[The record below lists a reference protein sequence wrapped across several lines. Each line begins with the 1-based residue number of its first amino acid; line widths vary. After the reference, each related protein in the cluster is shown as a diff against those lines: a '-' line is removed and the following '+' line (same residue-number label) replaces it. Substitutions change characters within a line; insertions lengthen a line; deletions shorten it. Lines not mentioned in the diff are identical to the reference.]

1 MTSQFADMTSLS
13 NFYVVVMFFLSSLV
27 SGPSFLSISLLVLE
41 LWLLRIDQKSRN
53 WIYPCLSYWMLPVL
67 HLLTFLSY
75 QGRTN
80 REWVVKSLHPTLPNL
95 TQIWV
100 KDLMTNNFWNPTPSL
115 IVGLGR
121 TMTNFIHSYKFYYH
135 KFIYLES

>member
-1 MTSQFADMTSLS
+1 MLRNASVTSFNVSELS
-13 NFYVVVMFFLSSLV
+13 GEN
-27 SGPSFLSISLLVLE
+27 
-41 LWLLRIDQKSRN
+41 Q
-53 WIYPCLSYWMLPVL
+53 
-67 HLLTFLSY
+67 
-75 QGRTN
+75 QGMGGKITP
-80 REWVVKSLHPTLPNL
+80 PTLPNL